1 MRWLV
6 ALSLALSPANMPAAA
21 QLSQNIDFS
30 DSSEAV
36 TLVHDGAKLSLRPFH
51 DPELDDLID
60 IQVTIDI
67 PDFPSLTINEG
78 GATSKYFRRW
88 IGIGKLA
95 PSDAAPSVVIEGYT
109 GGAHCCATLRV
120 VTPVGDNLRLVE
132 FEVIDGSGM
141 EIFPTDIDGDARVD
155 FLRQDDRFRYQ
166 FSSGAGSLSPPVIFN
181 VIDGNLV
188 NVSKDPRFRSVWTQF
203 AAEARAV
210 CADMSQADR
219 NGACAAYVAA
229 RARLGSFGP
238 AMREAESLAAK
249 GKHLDLPT
257 ACRVPTVDGNCP
269 ARMERKFLTF
279 GEALR
284 WFLKNTGYAG

>member
-21 QLSQNIDFS
+21 QLSQIIDFS

-36 TLVHDGAKLSLRPFH
+36 TLVHDGAKLSLRPAQ

-60 IQVTIDI
+60 IQATIHISGFPALTID
-67 PDFPSLTINEG
+67 EG
-78 GATSKYFRRW
+78 GATSKYFRLW

-132 FEVIDGSGM
+132 FEAIDGSGM
-141 EIFPTDIDGDARVD
+141 ETFPTDIDGDGRVD

-181 VIDGNLV
+181 IIDGNLV
-188 NVSKDPRFRSVWTQF
+188 DVSKDPRFRSVWTRF
-203 AAEARAV
+203 AAEARAS

-229 RARLGSFGP
+229 GARLGSFAP

-257 ACRVPTVDGNCP
+257 ACRVAAPEGNCP
-269 ARMERKFLTF
+269 AGMERKFRTF

-284 WFLKNTGYAG
+284 WFLEDTGYAG